1 MLANAILSGLK
12 RISQIETAK
21 DIRPLSLAQFP
32 GTHCP
37 LFGVALTA
45 GYIRDMIVLI
55 VGTDECTY
63 YTKNFNINRRAT
75 DSAMQDNFLS
85 FAINQDDVVFGCAE
99 KLRAVVRDIDK
110 AYAPQAILLVT
121 TCVLEVIG
129 EDFNA
134 LAAELQDEVAAKLL
148 VVRTEHF
155 KCNSHIPGIE
165 RCLTALGELMVKSTV
180 VPHTVNILGH
190 RYPGILDT
198 ELMRLL
204 VNQGIAINIAI
215 PSASSVAEL
224 RHASCAS
231 LNIVTDFTALPLAVS
246 MEERFGTPFVYFEKY
261 LRPER
266 ILQGYRDVAR
276 HLNLDLER
284 EVEALYAELDKVIAE
299 SKKVLSGK
307 NFVYGNTP
315 MLAFELS
322 SFLAS
327 LGMEPLLIQA
337 RDLYAND
344 EVYIKEIVSAGHDPY
359 VARVANIAPLQAVY
373 RALRPNFYIGHENPE
388 RLREFG
394 VTQVAFD
401 AAAAKLGFAV
411 PLTVLRTML
420 RALDMANSGETRG
433 VRHAAV

>member
-1 MLANAILSGLK
+1 MLAHAILSGLK

-99 KLRAVVRDIDK
+99 KLQAVVRDIDK

-165 RCLTALGELMVKSTV
+165 RCLTALGELMVKSEV
-180 VPHTVNILGH
+180 VPQTINILGH
-190 RYPGILDT
+190 RYPGIADT

-204 VNQGIAINIAI
+204 VSRGVTINLAI
-215 PSASSVAEL
+215 PSACSVGEL
-224 RHASCAS
+224 RLASSAA
-231 LNIVTDFTALPLAVS
+231 LNIVSDFTALPLAAS
-246 MEERFGTPFVYFEKY
+246 MEQRFGTPFVYFEKY
-261 LRPER
+261 LSPER
-266 ILQGYRDVAR
+266 ILQGYRDVGR
-276 HLNLDLER
+276 YLNIDLEE
-284 EVEALYAELDKVIAE
+284 EVSELRGELDALVAA
-299 SKKVLSGK
+299 SKPVLAGK
-307 NFVYGNTP
+307 SFVYGNTP

-322 SFLAS
+322 SFLVS

-344 EVYIKEIVSAGHDPY
+344 AVYMSEIVQNGYDPY

-373 RALRPNFYIGHENPE
+373 RELRPSIYIGHENPE

-394 VTQVAFD
+394 VAQVAFD

-411 PLTVLRTML
+411 PLTVLRTL
-420 RALDMANSGETRG
+420 HRALDVANSGETRS
-433 VRHAAV
+433 VRYAAI